1 MNKRDV
7 NTAQPGQPG
16 LRNRELSRRQFL
28 AGLSTAAKGS
38 LIVLSVPAILT
49 ACRQADESTGTPAS
63 EQSGDAAA
71 STQYRIL
78 NEALATELDAISARI
93 VPTDDTPG
101 AREAGSV
108 RFMDVVLADGRQD
121 QLATIELGVT
131 ELNAR
136 ANSQFG
142 VTLFSAL
149 NEAQQIE
156 LLTAIETSPFF
167 STVRYLTVAS
177 LFAMPQY
184 GGTGPDVG
192 YNLIGMTHAHA
203 YMPPFG
209 YYDADY
215 AARGE

>member
-1 MNKRDV
+1 MNKHD
-7 NTAQPGQPG
+7 TTE
-16 LRNRELSRRQFL
+16 RELSRRQFL

-38 LIVLSVPAILT
+38 LIVLSLPAILT
-49 ACRQADESTGTPAS
+49 ACRQANEQAPEAPAAP
-63 EQSGDAAA
+63 DAVA
-71 STQYRIL
+71 QYNL
-78 NEALATELDAISARI
+78 LSNELATELDAISARI

-108 RFMDVVLADGRQD
+108 RFMDIVLADGRQD
-121 QLATIELGVT
+121 QLETLQTGVA

-136 ANSQFG
+136 ADSQFG
-142 VTLFSAL
+142 VALFSAL
-149 NEAQQIE
+149 TEAQQDE
-156 LLTAIETSPFF
+156 LLTAIEASPFF
-167 STVRYLTVAS
+167 STIRFLTVAS
-177 LFAMPQY
+177 LFALPQY

>member
-1 MNKRDV
+1 MND
-7 NTAQPGQPG
+7 
-16 LRNRELSRRQFL
+16 RELSRRQFL

-38 LIVLSVPAILT
+38 LIVLSLPAILT
-49 ACRQADESTGTPAS
+49 ACRQANEQNPTAS
-63 EQSGDAAA
+63 ADA
-71 STQYRIL
+71 QYTIL
-78 NEALATELDAISARI
+78 SNDLAIELDAISARI

-121 QLATIELGVT
+121 QLTILQTGMV
-131 ELNAR
+131 ELNASASR
-136 ANSQFG
+136 EFG
-142 VTLFSAL
+142 VSSFAAL
-149 NEAQQIE
+149 SETQQDA
-156 LLTAIETSPFF
+156 LLTAIQTTPFF
-167 STVRYLTVAS
+167 STVRFLSVAS
-177 LFAMPQY
+177 LFALPQY

>member
-1 MNKRDV
+1 MND
-7 NTAQPGQPG
+7 
-16 LRNRELSRRQFL
+16 RELSRRQFL

-38 LIVLSVPAILT
+38 LIVLSLPAILT
-49 ACRQADESTGTPAS
+49 ACRQAN
-63 EQSGDAAA
+63 EQNPTATADA
-71 STQYRIL
+71 QYTIL
-78 NEALATELDAISARI
+78 SNDLAIELDAVSARI

-121 QLATIELGVT
+121 QLTILQTGIV
-131 ELNAR
+131 ELNASASR
-136 ANSQFG
+136 EFG
-142 VTLFSAL
+142 VSSFATLS
-149 NEAQQIE
+149 ETQQDA
-156 LLTAIETSPFF
+156 LLTAIETTPFF
-167 STVRYLTVAS
+167 STVRFLTVAS
-177 LFAMPQY
+177 LFALPQY

>member
-1 MNKRDV
+1 MND
-7 NTAQPGQPG
+7 
-16 LRNRELSRRQFL
+16 RELSRRQFL

-38 LIVLSVPAILT
+38 LIVLSLPAILT
-49 ACRQADESTGTPAS
+49 ACRQAN
-63 EQSGDAAA
+63 EQNPTATADA
-71 STQYRIL
+71 QYTIL
-78 NEALATELDAISARI
+78 SNDLAIELDAVSARI

-121 QLATIELGVT
+121 QLTILQAGVV
-131 ELNAR
+131 ELNASASR
-136 ANSQFG
+136 EFG
-142 VTLFSAL
+142 VSSFAAL
-149 NEAQQIE
+149 NETQQDA
-156 LLTAIETSPFF
+156 LLTAIETTPFF
-167 STVRYLTVAS
+167 STVRFLTVAS
-177 LFAMPQY
+177 LFALPQY
-184 GGTGPDVG
+184 GGNGPDVG

>member
-1 MNKRDV
+1 MND
-7 NTAQPGQPG
+7 
-16 LRNRELSRRQFL
+16 RELSRRQFL

-38 LIVLSVPAILT
+38 LIVLSLPAILT
-49 ACRQADESTGTPAS
+49 ACRQAS
-63 EQSGDAAA
+63 EQNPTASADA
-71 STQYRIL
+71 QYTIL
-78 NEALATELDAISARI
+78 SNDQAIELDAISARI

-108 RFMDVVLADGRQD
+108 RFMDVVLADDRQD
-121 QLATIELGVT
+121 QLSILQSGIV
-131 ELNAR
+131 ELNAS
-136 ANSQFG
+136 ANREFG
-142 VTLFSAL
+142 VSSFAAL
-149 NEAQQIE
+149 SETQQDA
-156 LLTAIETSPFF
+156 LLSAIETTPFF
-167 STVRYLTVAS
+167 STVRFLTVAS
-177 LFAMPQY
+177 LFALPQY

>member
-1 MNKRDV
+1 
-7 NTAQPGQPG
+7 
-16 LRNRELSRRQFL
+16 LSRRQFL

-38 LIVLSVPAILT
+38 LIVLSLPAILT
-49 ACRQADESTGTPAS
+49 ACRQANEQNPTAS
-63 EQSGDAAA
+63 ADA
-71 STQYRIL
+71 QYTIL
-78 NEALATELDAISARI
+78 SNDLAIELDAISARI

-121 QLATIELGVT
+121 QLTILQTGMV
-131 ELNAR
+131 ELNAS
-136 ANSQFG
+136 ANREFG
-142 VTLFSAL
+142 VSSFAAL
-149 NEAQQIE
+149 SETQQDA
-156 LLTAIETSPFF
+156 LLTAIETTPFF
-167 STVRYLTVAS
+167 STVRFLTVAS
-177 LFAMPQY
+177 LFALPQY

>member
-1 MNKRDV
+1 MNKHDI
-7 NTAQPGQPG
+7 TD
-16 LRNRELSRRQFL
+16 RELSRRQFL
-28 AGLSTAAKGS
+28 AGLSAAAKGS

-49 ACRQADESTGTPAS
+49 ACRQADEQTPAPTDES
-63 EQSGDAAA
+63 SGDVAAR
-71 STQYRIL
+71 SQYQIL
-78 NEALATELDAISARI
+78 NDELATELDAISARI
-93 VPTDDTPG
+93 VPTDETPG

-108 RFMDVVLADGRQD
+108 RFMDYVLADGRQD
-121 QLATIELGVT
+121 QLETIQTGVT
-131 ELNAR
+131 ALNER

-142 VTLFSAL
+142 VALFSAL

-156 LLTAIETSPFF
+156 LLTAVETSPFF

>member
-1 MNKRDV
+1 MND
-7 NTAQPGQPG
+7 
-16 LRNRELSRRQFL
+16 RELSRRQFL

-38 LIVLSVPAILT
+38 LIVLSLPAILT
-49 ACRQADESTGTPAS
+49 ACRQANEQNPTAS
-63 EQSGDAAA
+63 ADA
-71 STQYRIL
+71 QYTIL
-78 NEALATELDAISARI
+78 SNDLAIELDAISARI

-121 QLATIELGVT
+121 QLTILQTGMV
-131 ELNAR
+131 ELNASASR
-136 ANSQFG
+136 EFG
-142 VTLFSAL
+142 VSSFAAL
-149 NEAQQIE
+149 SETQQDA
-156 LLTAIETSPFF
+156 LLTAIETTPFF
-167 STVRYLTVAS
+167 STVRFLTVAS
-177 LFAMPQY
+177 LFALTQY

>member
-1 MNKRDV
+1 MNDRD
-7 NTAQPGQPG
+7 TTE
-16 LRNRELSRRQFL
+16 RELSRRQFL

-38 LIVLSVPAILT
+38 LIVLSLPAILT
-49 ACRQADESTGTPAS
+49 ACRQSEEQAVEQADNPDSSIRYKLLSDE
-63 EQSGDAAA
+63 
-71 STQYRIL
+71 
-78 NEALATELDAISARI
+78 LATELDAISARI
-93 VPTDDTPG
+93 VPTDETPG

-108 RFMDVVLADGRQD
+108 RFMDVVLADGRLD
-121 QLATIELGVT
+121 QLETLQTGVT
-131 ELNAR
+131 ALNDR

-142 VTLFSAL
+142 VSLFSEL
-149 NEAQQIE
+149 SETQQDE

-167 STVRYLTVAS
+167 STVRFLTVAS
-177 LFAMPQY
+177 LFAFPQY

>member
-1 MNKRDV
+1 MNNRDMID
-7 NTAQPGQPG
+7 
-16 LRNRELSRRQFL
+16 RELSRRQFL

-49 ACRQADESTGTPAS
+49 ACRQADEQTAAPTEDQTGDVAVR
-63 EQSGDAAA
+63 A
-71 STQYRIL
+71 QYQLL
-78 NEALATELDAISARI
+78 NDELATELDAISARI
-93 VPTDDTPG
+93 VPTDETPG

-108 RFMDVVLADGRQD
+108 RFMDFVLADGRQD
-121 QLATIELGVT
+121 QLETIQTGVT
-131 ELNAR
+131 ALNER

-142 VTLFSAL
+142 MTLFSEL
-149 NEAQQIE
+149 TEPQQIE

-167 STVRYLTVAS
+167 NTVRYLTVAS
-177 LFAMPQY
+177 LFALPQY

-192 YNLIGMTHAHA
+192 FNLIGMTHAHA

>member
-1 MNKRDV
+1 MND
-7 NTAQPGQPG
+7 
-16 LRNRELSRRQFL
+16 RELSRRQFL

-38 LIVLSVPAILT
+38 LIVLSLPAILT
-49 ACRQADESTGTPAS
+49 ACRQAS
-63 EQSGDAAA
+63 EQHPTASADA
-71 STQYRIL
+71 QYTIL
-78 NEALATELDAISARI
+78 SNDQAIELDAISARI

-108 RFMDVVLADGRQD
+108 RFMDVVLADDRQD
-121 QLATIELGVT
+121 QLSILQSGIV
-131 ELNAR
+131 ELNAS
-136 ANSQFG
+136 ANREFG
-142 VTLFSAL
+142 VSSFAAL
-149 NEAQQIE
+149 SETQQDA
-156 LLTAIETSPFF
+156 LLSAIETTPFF
-167 STVRYLTVAS
+167 STVRFLTVAS
-177 LFAMPQY
+177 LFALPQY

>member
-1 MNKRDV
+1 MND
-7 NTAQPGQPG
+7 
-16 LRNRELSRRQFL
+16 RELCRRQFL

-38 LIVLSVPAILT
+38 LIVLSLPAILT
-49 ACRQADESTGTPAS
+49 ACRQANEQNPTAS
-63 EQSGDAAA
+63 ADA
-71 STQYRIL
+71 QYTIL
-78 NEALATELDAISARI
+78 SNDLAIELDAISARI

-121 QLATIELGVT
+121 QLTVLQTGMV
-131 ELNAR
+131 ELNASASR
-136 ANSQFG
+136 EFG
-142 VTLFSAL
+142 VSSFAAL
-149 NEAQQIE
+149 SETQQDA
-156 LLTAIETSPFF
+156 LLTAIETTPFF
-167 STVRYLTVAS
+167 STVRFLTVAS
-177 LFAMPQY
+177 LFALPQY

>member
-1 MNKRDV
+1 MND
-7 NTAQPGQPG
+7 
-16 LRNRELSRRQFL
+16 RELSRRQFL

-38 LIVLSVPAILT
+38 LIVLGLPAILT
-49 ACRQADESTGTPAS
+49 ACRQANEQNPTAS
-63 EQSGDAAA
+63 ADA
-71 STQYRIL
+71 QYTIL
-78 NEALATELDAISARI
+78 SNDQAIELDAISARI

-108 RFMDVVLADGRQD
+108 RFMDVVLADDRQD
-121 QLATIELGVT
+121 QLSILQSGIV
-131 ELNAR
+131 ELNAS
-136 ANSQFG
+136 ANREFG
-142 VTLFSAL
+142 VSSFAAL
-149 NEAQQIE
+149 SETQQDA
-156 LLTAIETSPFF
+156 LLSAIETTPFF
-167 STVRYLTVAS
+167 STVRFLTVAS
-177 LFAMPQY
+177 LFALPQY

>member
-1 MNKRDV
+1 MND
-7 NTAQPGQPG
+7 
-16 LRNRELSRRQFL
+16 RELCRRQFL

-38 LIVLSVPAILT
+38 LIVLSLPAILT
-49 ACRQADESTGTPAS
+49 ACRQANEQNPTAS
-63 EQSGDAAA
+63 ADA
-71 STQYRIL
+71 QYTIL
-78 NEALATELDAISARI
+78 SNDLAIELDAISARI

-121 QLATIELGVT
+121 QLTILQTGMV
-131 ELNAR
+131 ELNASASR
-136 ANSQFG
+136 ECG
-142 VTLFSAL
+142 VSSFAAL
-149 NEAQQIE
+149 SETQQDA
-156 LLTAIETSPFF
+156 LLTAIETTPFF
-167 STVRYLTVAS
+167 STVRFLTVAS
-177 LFAMPQY
+177 LFALPQY

>member
-1 MNKRDV
+1 MND
-7 NTAQPGQPG
+7 
-16 LRNRELSRRQFL
+16 RELSRRQFL
-28 AGLSTAAKGS
+28 AGLSTAAKSS
-38 LIVLSVPAILT
+38 LIVLSLPAILT
-49 ACRQADESTGTPAS
+49 ACRQANEQNPTAS
-63 EQSGDAAA
+63 ADA
-71 STQYRIL
+71 QYTIL
-78 NEALATELDAISARI
+78 SNDLAIELDAVSARI

-121 QLATIELGVT
+121 QLTILQTGMV
-131 ELNAR
+131 ELNASASR
-136 ANSQFG
+136 EFG
-142 VTLFSAL
+142 VSSFAAL
-149 NEAQQIE
+149 SETQQDA
-156 LLTAIETSPFF
+156 LLTAIETTPFF
-167 STVRYLTVAS
+167 STVRFLTVAS
-177 LFAMPQY
+177 LFALPQY

>member
-1 MNKRDV
+1 MND
-7 NTAQPGQPG
+7 
-16 LRNRELSRRQFL
+16 RELCRRQFL

-38 LIVLSVPAILT
+38 LIVLSLPAILT
-49 ACRQADESTGTPAS
+49 ACRQANEQNPTAS
-63 EQSGDAAA
+63 ADA
-71 STQYRIL
+71 QYTIL
-78 NEALATELDAISARI
+78 SNDLAIELDAISARI

-121 QLATIELGVT
+121 QLTILQTGMV
-131 ELNAR
+131 ELNASASR
-136 ANSQFG
+136 EFG
-142 VTLFSAL
+142 VSSFAAL
-149 NEAQQIE
+149 SETQQDA
-156 LLTAIETSPFF
+156 LLTAIETTPFF
-167 STVRYLTVAS
+167 STVRFLTVAS
-177 LFAMPQY
+177 LFALPQY

>member
-1 MNKRDV
+1 MND
-7 NTAQPGQPG
+7 
-16 LRNRELSRRQFL
+16 RELSRRQFL

-38 LIVLSVPAILT
+38 LIVLSLPATLT
-49 ACRQADESTGTPAS
+49 ACRQANEQNPTAS
-63 EQSGDAAA
+63 ADA
-71 STQYRIL
+71 QYTIL
-78 NEALATELDAISARI
+78 SNDLAIELDAISARI

-121 QLATIELGVT
+121 QLTILQTGMV
-131 ELNAR
+131 ELNASASR
-136 ANSQFG
+136 EFG
-142 VTLFSAL
+142 VSSFAAL
-149 NEAQQIE
+149 SETQQDA
-156 LLTAIETSPFF
+156 LLTAIETTPFF
-167 STVRYLTVAS
+167 STVRFLTVAS
-177 LFAMPQY
+177 LFALPQY

>member
-1 MNKRDV
+1 MND
-7 NTAQPGQPG
+7 
-16 LRNRELSRRQFL
+16 RELSRRQFL

-38 LIVLSVPAILT
+38 LIVLSLPAILT
-49 ACRQADESTGTPAS
+49 ACRQAS
-63 EQSGDAAA
+63 EQNPMASADA
-71 STQYRIL
+71 QYTIL
-78 NEALATELDAISARI
+78 SSDQAIELDAISARI

-108 RFMDVVLADGRQD
+108 RFMDVVLADDRQD
-121 QLATIELGVT
+121 QLSILQTGIV
-131 ELNAR
+131 ELNAS
-136 ANSQFG
+136 ANREFG
-142 VTLFSAL
+142 VSSFAAL
-149 NEAQQIE
+149 SETQQDA
-156 LLTAIETSPFF
+156 LLSAIETTPFF
-167 STVRYLTVAS
+167 STVRFLTVAS
-177 LFAMPQY
+177 LFALPQY

>member
-1 MNKRDV
+1 MND
-7 NTAQPGQPG
+7 
-16 LRNRELSRRQFL
+16 RELCRRQFL

-38 LIVLSVPAILT
+38 LIVLSLPAILT
-49 ACRQADESTGTPAS
+49 SCRQANEQNPTAS
-63 EQSGDAAA
+63 ADA
-71 STQYRIL
+71 QYTIL
-78 NEALATELDAISARI
+78 SNDLAIELDAISARI

-121 QLATIELGVT
+121 QLTILQTGMV
-131 ELNAR
+131 ELNAS
-136 ANSQFG
+136 ANREFG
-142 VTLFSAL
+142 VSSFAAL
-149 NEAQQIE
+149 SETQQDA
-156 LLTAIETSPFF
+156 LLTAIETTPFF
-167 STVRYLTVAS
+167 STVRFLTVAS
-177 LFAMPQY
+177 LFALPQY

>member
-1 MNKRDV
+1 MNNLDM
-7 NTAQPGQPG
+7 TD
-16 LRNRELSRRQFL
+16 RELSRRQFL

-49 ACRQADESTGTPAS
+49 ACRQADEQTAAPTDEQTG
-63 EQSGDAAA
+63 DVAARA
-71 STQYRIL
+71 QYQLL
-78 NEALATELDAISARI
+78 NDELATELDAISARI

-108 RFMDVVLADGRQD
+108 RFMDFVLADGRQD
-121 QLATIELGVT
+121 QLETIQSGVT
-131 ELNAR
+131 ALNER
-136 ANSQFG
+136 ANTEFG
-142 VTLFSAL
+142 VSLFSQL
-149 NEAQQIE
+149 TEAQQIE

-167 STVRYLTVAS
+167 NTVRYLTVAS
-177 LFAMPQY
+177 LFALPQY

>member
-1 MNKRDV
+1 MND
-7 NTAQPGQPG
+7 
-16 LRNRELSRRQFL
+16 RELSRRQFL

-38 LIVLSVPAILT
+38 LIVLSLPAILT
-49 ACRQADESTGTPAS
+49 ACRQANEQNPTAS
-63 EQSGDAAA
+63 ADA
-71 STQYRIL
+71 QYTIL
-78 NEALATELDAISARI
+78 SNDLAIELDAVSARI

-121 QLATIELGVT
+121 QLTILQTGMV
-131 ELNAR
+131 ELNAS
-136 ANSQFG
+136 ANREFG
-142 VTLFSAL
+142 VSSFAAL
-149 NEAQQIE
+149 SETQQDA
-156 LLTAIETSPFF
+156 LLTAIETTPFF
-167 STVRYLTVAS
+167 GTVRFLTVAS
-177 LFAMPQY
+177 LFALPQY

>member
-1 MNKRDV
+1 MNYRD
-7 NTAQPGQPG
+7 TSD
-16 LRNRELSRRQFL
+16 RKLSRRQFL

-38 LIVLSVPAILT
+38 LIVLSVPTILT
-49 ACRQADESTGTPAS
+49 ACRQANEQPQTSAS
-63 EQSGDAAA
+63 DHAATEHTMDVA
-71 STQYRIL
+71 DRAPLRLL
-78 NEALATELDAISARI
+78 NEELATELDAITARI

-108 RFMDVVLADGRQD
+108 RFIDYVLAEGRQE
-121 QLATIELGVT
+121 QLDTIQVGVT
-131 ELNAR
+131 ALNAR
-136 ANSQFG
+136 ANSEFG
-142 VTLFSAL
+142 VTLFSEL
-149 NEAQQIE
+149 TEAQQIE

-167 STVRYLTVAS
+167 STLRYLTVAS

>member
-1 MNKRDV
+1 MND
-7 NTAQPGQPG
+7 
-16 LRNRELSRRQFL
+16 RELCRRQFL

-38 LIVLSVPAILT
+38 LIVLSLPAILT
-49 ACRQADESTGTPAS
+49 ACRQANEQNPTAS
-63 EQSGDAAA
+63 ADA
-71 STQYRIL
+71 QYTIL
-78 NEALATELDAISARI
+78 SNDLAIELDAISARI

-121 QLATIELGVT
+121 QLTILQTGMV
-131 ELNAR
+131 ELNAS
-136 ANSQFG
+136 ANREFG
-142 VTLFSAL
+142 VSSFAAL
-149 NEAQQIE
+149 SETQQDA
-156 LLTAIETSPFF
+156 LLTAIETTPFF
-167 STVRYLTVAS
+167 STVRFLTVAS
-177 LFAMPQY
+177 LFALPQY

>member
-1 MNKRDV
+1 MND
-7 NTAQPGQPG
+7 
-16 LRNRELSRRQFL
+16 RELSRRQFL

-38 LIVLSVPAILT
+38 LIVLSLPAILT
-49 ACRQADESTGTPAS
+49 ACRQANEQNPTAS
-63 EQSGDAAA
+63 ADA
-71 STQYRIL
+71 QYTIL
-78 NEALATELDAISARI
+78 SNDLAIELDAISARI

-121 QLATIELGVT
+121 QLTILQTGMV
-131 ELNAR
+131 ELNASASR
-136 ANSQFG
+136 EFG
-142 VTLFSAL
+142 VSSFAAL
-149 NEAQQIE
+149 SETQQDA
-156 LLTAIETSPFF
+156 LLTAIETTPFF
-167 STVRYLTVAS
+167 STVRFLTVAS
-177 LFAMPQY
+177 LFALPQY

>member
-1 MNKRDV
+1 MND
-7 NTAQPGQPG
+7 
-16 LRNRELSRRQFL
+16 RELSRRQFL

-38 LIVLSVPAILT
+38 LIVLSLPAILT
-49 ACRQADESTGTPAS
+49 ACRQANEQNPTAS
-63 EQSGDAAA
+63 ADA
-71 STQYRIL
+71 QYTIL
-78 NEALATELDAISARI
+78 SNDLAIELDAISARI

-121 QLATIELGVT
+121 QLTILQTGMV
-131 ELNAR
+131 ELNASASR
-136 ANSQFG
+136 EFG
-142 VTLFSAL
+142 VSSFAAL
-149 NEAQQIE
+149 SETQQDA
-156 LLTAIETSPFF
+156 LLTAIQTTPFF
-167 STVRYLTVAS
+167 STVRFLTVAS
-177 LFAMPQY
+177 LFALPQY

>member
-1 MNKRDV
+1 MND
-7 NTAQPGQPG
+7 
-16 LRNRELSRRQFL
+16 RELCRRQFL

-38 LIVLSVPAILT
+38 LIVLSLPAILT
-49 ACRQADESTGTPAS
+49 ACRQANEQNPTAS
-63 EQSGDAAA
+63 ADA
-71 STQYRIL
+71 QYTIL
-78 NEALATELDAISARI
+78 SNDLAIELDAVSARI

-121 QLATIELGVT
+121 QLTILQTGMV
-131 ELNAR
+131 ELNASASR
-136 ANSQFG
+136 EFG
-142 VTLFSAL
+142 VSSFAAL
-149 NEAQQIE
+149 SETQQDA
-156 LLTAIETSPFF
+156 LLTAIETTPFF
-167 STVRYLTVAS
+167 STVRFLTVAS
-177 LFAMPQY
+177 LFALPQY

>member
-1 MNKRDV
+1 MND
-7 NTAQPGQPG
+7 
-16 LRNRELSRRQFL
+16 RELSRRQFL

-38 LIVLSVPAILT
+38 LIVLSLPAILT
-49 ACRQADESTGTPAS
+49 ACRQANEQNPTAS
-63 EQSGDAAA
+63 ADA
-71 STQYRIL
+71 QYTIL
-78 NEALATELDAISARI
+78 SNDLAIELDAVSARI

-121 QLATIELGVT
+121 QLTILQTGMV
-131 ELNAR
+131 ELNAS
-136 ANSQFG
+136 ANREFG
-142 VTLFSAL
+142 VSSFAAL
-149 NEAQQIE
+149 SETQQDA
-156 LLTAIETSPFF
+156 LLTAIETTPFF
-167 STVRYLTVAS
+167 STVRFLTVAS
-177 LFAMPQY
+177 LFALPQY